1 MVYIEKREILSNDEF
16 VQSDYD
22 EMNLMITSLGK
33 TDLICS
39 LIRRFI
45 EPIYGKLNIRVDISK
60 DEVFVRIK
68 CVNKLK
74 SFCRSIN
81 DLYTKDGNIAI
92 NEIEKFCN
100 FIVYRTLDRKYRQ

>member
-1 MVYIEKREILSNDEF
+1 MVYIEKRVILSNDDF

-22 EMNLMITSLGK
+22 DMNLMITSIGK
-33 TDLICS
+33 YEMICLLI
-39 LIRRFI
+39 IRFI
-45 EPIYGKLNIRVDISK
+45 EPIYGKFNIKVDISK

-68 CVNKLK
+68 YGNKLK
-74 SFCRSIN
+74 SFCRSLN
-81 DLYTKDGNIAI
+81 ELYTKDGNIAI

>member
-16 VQSDYD
+16 VHSDND

-45 EPIYGKLNIRVDISK
+45 EPIYGVFNMKIDVSK

-68 CVNKLK
+68 YGNKLR
-74 SFCRSIN
+74 SFYRSLN
-81 DLYTKDGNIAI
+81 ELYTKDGNIAI

-100 FIVYRTLDRKYRQ
+100 FVVYKTIDSKYRN